1 MPFPVTSPVILSGLN
16 ILVAGACDRT
26 ASFLCKLLLAN
37 QFQAAA
43 VETDQ
48 SEVSTL
54 QRSNY
59 DALLLHLR
67 ESDDAS
73 VCKVSDIVEAF
84 PDLPVLVLMDVSDYL
99 RRVALLKAGC
109 DDVLSTPYAT
119 EELLARLTSLL
130 RRYRVW
136 RRIDG
141 CSVLSYSDLV
151 VDTNT
156 REVSRAGRLIK
167 LSVKEY
173 DLLLC
178 LLRNQQQV
186 IARQRLLHL
195 VWGDSWVGDDNLL
208 DVYIR
213 YLRKKVESPGL
224 DPLIHTVRGVGFVLR

>member
-1 MPFPVTSPVILSGLN
+1 M
-16 ILVAGACDRT
+16 
-26 ASFLCKLLLAN
+26 
-37 QFQAAA
+37 
-43 VETDQ
+43 
-48 SEVSTL
+48 STL

-67 ESDDAS
+67 DSDDAS